1 MSNNAAVNQ
10 PETFDLLRSP
20 DVQSPFEFA
29 AWLREKHPVYWNE
42 QYQVWMLSRYR
53 DVKDAL
59 LAPHKFSSRWTEPF
73 ERRRDRLPQE
83 AHADFDDGVKFF
95 YGHFHASDP
104 PAHTGQRQ
112 ATMKVFMP
120 LVTGVVRAS
129 LDRRVNNL
137 LDNMERAGT
146 CDFIKEFAYP
156 LPAGVIFDLLGIPD
170 EYHQVISEVSESYA
184 DFPNAV
190 YAGDCKALAMIADR
204 TRRAKSALM
213 QLIQLR
219 RQDPQE
225 DLISALVRAESGME
239 QLPDEDIVHLSCFL
253 LIAGH
258 ETTVSLLGGSMR
270 YLLQDRRQWERLLA
284 EPELLPG
291 AVEELLRFVSPL
303 LWVGRV
309 VAENIEL
316 HGKLLRKGSGVLLG
330 MGAANHDPNE
340 YSSPEILDVS
350 RKNVLSL
357 AFGYGI
363 HTCLGAALTRLEAQV
378 ALSQLLQRFPNIE
391 MRTDR
396 FEYHPS
402 FFLRNLKSLPLAVS

>member
-1 MSNNAAVNQ
+1 MATGKVMNQ
-10 PETFDLLRSP
+10 AESFDLLKSP

-29 AWLREKHPVYWNE
+29 AWLREENPVYWND

-59 LAPHKFSSRWTEPF
+59 LSPRKFSSRWTEPF
-73 ERRRDRLPQE
+73 ERRRDRLPSE

-112 ATMKVFMP
+112 ATMKAFMP

-129 LDRRVNNL
+129 LERRVSGL
-137 LDNMERAGT
+137 LDNVERAGT

-156 LPAGVIFDLLGIPD
+156 LPAGVIFDLLGIPE

-190 YAGDCKALAMIADR
+190 YAADCKALAVIADR
-204 TRRAKSALM
+204 TRRAKSSLM

-219 RQDPQE
+219 RQETQN
-225 DLISALVRAESGME
+225 DLISALVRTESGME
-239 QLPDEDIVHLSCFL
+239 LLPDEDIVHLSCFL

-258 ETTVSLLGGSMR
+258 ETTVSLLGGAMR
-270 YLLQDRRQWERLLA
+270 YLLQDRSQWERLLA
-284 EPELLPG
+284 EPDLLPG

-309 VAENIEL
+309 VAEDHEL

-330 MGAANHDPNE
+330 IGAANHDPLE
-340 YSSPEILDVS
+340 FTSPEVLDVS
-350 RKNVLSL
+350 RKNVLSI

-363 HTCLGAALTRLEAQV
+363 HTCLGAALTRMEAQV
-378 ALSQLLQRFPNIE
+378 ALSQLLQRIPNAQIC
-391 MRTDR
+391 TDQ

-402 FFLRNLKSLPLAVS
+402 FFLRNLKSLRISVG